1 MKTELLYLKHADLS
15 VTKATVTAVH
25 LNAGSL
31 AVELDRTP
39 FYPQGGGQASDSGL
53 LRDVNGACLTV
64 YDVRNDADGNT
75 IHLLDDVSHVP
86 KIGQMLEAEIDM
98 GRRWWH
104 SRLHA
109 AGELI
114 CAVVAEMGFHEWKV
128 ASACHFP
135 GQCRVVFDDLG
146 MVNDPIE
153 FSQTLARV
161 LKDEVTAGYE
171 VQYRYAASPEE
182 LAAFCPNEAGKS
194 FVGWPV
200 RMVSVAQDFW
210 RPCLG
215 THVSSVNQI
224 GTIEFR
230 KVSRKKGMLNI
241 SYEIS

>member
-1 MKTELLYLKHADLS
+1 MKTELLYLKQADLS

-25 LNAGSL
+25 LNAVSL

-39 FYPQGGGQASDSGL
+39 FYPQGGGQASDVGL
-53 LRDVNGACLTV
+53 LRYADGACLTV
-64 YDVRNDADGNT
+64 QDVRNDAYGNT
-75 IHLLDDVSHVP
+75 LHILGDVSHVP
-86 KIGQMLEAEIDM
+86 EIGQILEAEIDM
-98 GRRWWH
+98 AQRSWH

-114 CAVVAEMGFHEWKV
+114 CAAAAEMGFQEWKV

-135 GQCRVVFDDLG
+135 GQCRVVFDDFGL
-146 MVNDPIE
+146 VHDPME
-153 FSQTLARV
+153 FSRTLADV
-161 LKDEVTAGYE
+161 LKDKVTAGYE
-171 VQYRYAASPEE
+171 VQYRYAGSPDD

-200 RMVSVAQDFW
+200 RMVSVAPDFW

-215 THVSSVNQI
+215 THVRSMNQI
-224 GTIEFR
+224 GTIELR
-230 KVSRKKGMLNI
+230 KVARKKGMLNI